1 MHPAT
6 PLIST
11 IWSST
16 KLWKKKK
23 PSPAST
29 AGRGKQGPQ
38 MAGYHGRLHPVDC
51 LVLQLVPVAKA
62 KDSLRV
68 LQANVCPQSWGGLW
82 ISQLSFGGQIF
93 ESTELTLPILLWNR
107 VLLSGQ
113 SGCVKRGRKLSGSHG
128 NLFHLARLTGSF
140 ETRSLHLLRGRW

>member
-16 KLWKKKK
+16 KLWKKKTL
-23 PSPAST
+23 PCLHSRPREAGPPDGRVPWAPAP
-29 AGRGKQGPQ
+29 RGLSCAPIGPCRK
-38 MAGYHGRLHPVDC
+38 G
-51 LVLQLVPVAKA
+51 KN
-62 KDSLRV
+62 SLRV